1 MKPISMMHRFLSVV
15 AGLLC
20 VASASA
26 WADPPSVHY
35 VFPAGAQRGTTVPV
49 RIGGCYLY
57 ERAPLVWLGEGL
69 KASPEMVQTERIWFE
84 GPVIKQPASQQK
96 EDYPFDYAATLSPP
110 ANAPL
115 GVHLWRTWNAQGAV
129 PVMPFV
135 IGDLPEIVEQEYDGE
150 ALPQPV
156 TLPVTANGRI
166 FPREDLDIWAVDLSA
181 GQTVT
186 CQVVSSEIGS
196 PLEAQLEVRDPTG
209 RLLAEAA
216 GKFGRDPVLR
226 FTAPAAGRYEV
237 RIWDS
242 AFRGLQHFVYR
253 LTLTSGPFVDRVYPL
268 GGQRGSEMALSAA
281 GQALAAN
288 GWRYQ
293 VPERTPGAE
302 LVYFA
307 TSPNGMLFDVDDFPE
322 VLEPASGL
330 APSLTAP
337 VVANGRIS
345 SPGQIDAWN
354 FAAFKGQPLA
364 VEVRAARLGSPL
376 DAALVIKDASG
387 KELAKA
393 DDLPGGSPDC
403 ELSFNPPADGVYTAE
418 IRERFRSRGGPDFA
432 YRLKIAPPAPDFQLT
447 LATDTLAAPIGVETK
462 LSVNIQRVGGMKS
475 PIKLTVAG
483 LPQGVSVKE
492 VTAAPNQAKADL
504 LFQVSAETPVSLAE
518 VEIVGVA
525 EEGGVS
531 LSRKAIFTP
540 AYFGSPQLE
549 KLALVCSL
557 VTPFK
562 FRGQYE
568 FKYVPR
574 GAGLKK
580 TFTIERN
587 GYTGPLEARLAD
599 RQGRHLQGVSGPTV
613 KIPANADEFEYA
625 VNLPPWMELGRTSRS
640 NLMLIGEL
648 TDSAGKKH
656 KVSFSTNDQ
665 NDQLIALVSPAPL
678 RLSAE
683 NPVLPVTLGAPV
695 AARVLV
701 HRDRSLAAAVKLEWV
716 IPAHIQGVTA
726 ESLELPADQATAV
739 MRLQIGPNAG
749 PFNAP
754 LVLRATSRRGVET
767 VTAELPLE
775 LIPQPTP

>member
-1 MKPISMMHRFLSVV
+1 M
-15 AGLLC
+15 
-20 VASASA
+20 
-26 WADPPSVHY
+26 
-35 VFPAGAQRGTTVPV
+35 

-57 ERAPLVWLGEGL
+57 ERAPLVWLGEGM

-96 EDYPFDYAATLSPP
+96 EDYPFDYAATVSPP

-115 GVHLWRTWNAQGAV
+115 GVQLWRTWNAQGAV
-129 PVMPFV
+129 PALPFV
-135 IGDLPEIVEQEYDGE
+135 IGDLPEVVEQEYDGDPLSHSV
-150 ALPQPV
+150 A
-156 TLPVTANGRI
+156 LPVTVNGRI
-166 FPREDLDIWAVDLSA
+166 FPREDLDIWAVDLAA

-186 CQVVSSEIGS
+186 CQVVATEIGS

-209 RLLAEAA
+209 RPLAEAA
-216 GKFGRDPVLR
+216 GKLGRDPVLR

-253 LTLTSGPFVDRVYPL
+253 LTLSTGPWVDRVYPL
-268 GGQRGSEMALSAA
+268 GGQRGAEVQLEAL
-281 GQALAAN
+281 GQALPAGGLRHKVA
-288 GWRYQ
+288 
-293 VPERTPGAE
+293 ERLPGAE
-302 LVYFA
+302 LTFFA
-307 TSPNGMLFDVDDFPE
+307 NSPSGLLFDVDEFAE
-322 VLEPASGL
+322 LLEPATGATPTL
-330 APSLTAP
+330 AAP

-345 SPGQIDAWN
+345 SPGQVDAWS
-354 FAAFKGQPLA
+354 FAANKGQPLV
-364 VEVRAARLGSPL
+364 VEIRAARLGSPL
-376 DAALVIKDASG
+376 DAALVIKDAAG

-403 ELSFNPPADGVYTAE
+403 ELTFNPPADGVYTAE
-418 IRERFRSRGGPDFA
+418 LRERFRSRGGPEFA
-432 YRLKIAPPAPDFQLT
+432 YRLKITPQTPDFQLA
-447 LATDTLAAPIGVETK
+447 LAADTLIAPIGAETK
-462 LSVNIQRVGGMKS
+462 LSVNIQRSGGMKS
-475 PIKLTVAG
+475 PVKLTAIG
-483 LPQGVSVKE
+483 LPKGVTVKE
-492 VTAAPNQAKADL
+492 LIAAPNQAKADL
-504 LFQVSAETPVSLAE
+504 VFQVSAETPVSFGD

-531 LSRKAIFTP
+531 LSRKATFTP

-549 KLALVCSL
+549 KVALVCSL

-587 GYTGPLEARLAD
+587 GYAGPLEARLAD
-599 RQGRHLQGVSGPTV
+599 RQGRHLQGVTGPTV
-613 KIPANADEFEYA
+613 KIPAGAEEFEYA

-656 KVSFSTNDQ
+656 KVSYSTNEQ

-683 NPVLPVTLGAPV
+683 NSVLPITLGAP
-695 AARVLV
+695 AAAHVLV

-726 ESLELPADQATAV
+726 EPLELPADQATAV
-739 MRLQIGPNAG
+739 MRLRIAPNAG

-754 LVLRATSRRGVET
+754 LVLRATSRRGDET

-775 LIPQPTP
+775 FIPQAAP